1 MENKG
6 LANIND
12 AAYQKLIDN
21 ITTLWGEAKSK
32 AIAAVNTELLD
43 ANWQTGKYIVE
54 FEQGGKQRAEYGK
67 KLLVNLAKDLTA
79 RNGKGFNR
87 TNLTYMRKLYLAFPK
102 CGTLSHKL
110 TWSHY
115 YELLKCDNALEMQ
128 FYYKE
133 SIKECWKVREL
144 KRQMKSCLFQR
155 LALSTDKAGVLA
167 LANEGHQVQT
177 PQDIIRDPFVLEF
190 AGLPKQKRYKEG
202 DLEKA
207 LKDHMEQFLLE
218 MGRGFAFVGRQ
229 YSMQIG
235 SRQFKVDLVFYH
247 CILKCY
253 VLIDLKRAE
262 IKHGDIGQMN
272 LYLNY
277 FKTEVCQPDDN
288 PPIGIVLGARKD
300 ELLMEYALE
309 GGFNNK
315 IVYNNGI
322 SIPLQYEQNFK
333 IAPANSV
340 LMCIEGGSAGK
351 KIAILNQDVCFGNKL
366 CCFAPFW
373 EIGKFIY
380 YYLQSPSFVE
390 LFNLNKTG
398 IIGGVSVAK
407 VKEIVIP
414 LPPVMEQQR
423 IVAQIDRLFEQLR

>member
-1 MENKG
+1 MENKE
-6 LANIND
+6 LAKIND
-12 AAYQKLIDN
+12 AAYQKLVDN
-21 ITTLWGEAKSK
+21 ITTLWGESK
-32 AIAAVNTELLD
+32 AKAITAVNTELLD

-54 FEQGGKQRAEYGK
+54 FELKGKDRAEYGK
-67 KLLVNLAKDLTA
+67 QLLVNLSKDLTT

-87 TNLTYMRKLYLAFPK
+87 SNLVYMRKFYLAFPI
-102 CGTLSHKL
+102 CGTVSHKL

-115 YELLKCDNALEMQ
+115 YELLKCDNSLEMK
-128 FYYKE
+128 FYFNE
-133 SIKECWKVREL
+133 CIKEGWKVREL

-309 GGFNNK
+309 GITNQLFVARYQLYLPK
-315 IVYNNGI
+315 REELQAQLDKLLDEAKD
-322 SIPLQYEQNFK
+322 SI
-333 IAPANSV
+333 
-340 LMCIEGGSAGK
+340 
-351 KIAILNQDVCFGNKL
+351 
-366 CCFAPFW
+366 
-373 EIGKFIY
+373 
-380 YYLQSPSFVE
+380 
-390 LFNLNKTG
+390 
-398 IIGGVSVAK
+398 
-407 VKEIVIP
+407 
-414 LPPVMEQQR
+414 
-423 IVAQIDRLFEQLR
+423 

>member
-1 MENKG
+1 MW
-6 LANIND
+6 D
-12 AAYQKLIDN
+12 S
-21 ITTLWGEAKSK
+21 AKIK
-32 AIAAVNTELLD
+32 AISAVNTELLE

-54 FEQGGKQRAEYGK
+54 YEQQGKNRAEYGK
-67 KLLVNLAKDLTA
+67 QLLVSLAKDLTSKK
-79 RNGKGFNR
+79 GKGFSR
-87 TNLTYMRKLYLAFPK
+87 SNLVYMRKFYLAFPI
-102 CGTLSHKL
+102 CETVSHKL

-115 YELLKCDNALEMQ
+115 FELLKCDNPLEMQ
-128 FYYKE
+128 FYYNE
-133 SIKECWKVREL
+133 AIKEGWKVREL

-190 AGLPKQKRYKEG
+190 TGLPKQKYYKESE
-202 DLEKA
+202 LEKS

-229 YSMQIG
+229 YVMQIG
-235 SRQFKVDLVFYH
+235 SRQFKVDMVFYH

-288 PPIGIVLGARKD
+288 PPIGIVLGARRD

-309 GGFNNK
+309 GITNQLFVARYQLYLPK
-315 IVYNNGI
+315 REE
-322 SIPLQYEQNFK
+322 LQAQLDKVLDE
-333 IAPANSV
+333 SV
-340 LMCIEGGSAGK
+340 
-351 KIAILNQDVCFGNKL
+351 
-366 CCFAPFW
+366 
-373 EIGKFIY
+373 
-380 YYLQSPSFVE
+380 
-390 LFNLNKTG
+390 
-398 IIGGVSVAK
+398 
-407 VKEIVIP
+407 
-414 LPPVMEQQR
+414 R
-423 IVAQIDRLFEQLR
+423 

>member
-1 MENKG
+1 MENNE

-12 AAYQKLIDN
+12 HVYQKLIDN
-21 ITTLWGEAKSK
+21 ITTLWDEAKTK
-32 AIAAVNTELLD
+32 AITAVNTGLLE
-43 ANWQTGKYIVE
+43 ANWQTGKYIVD
-54 FEQGGKQRAEYGK
+54 FELKGKDRAEYGK
-67 KLLVNLAKDLTA
+67 QLLVNLSKDLTT
-79 RNGKGFNR
+79 RNGKGFSR
-87 TNLTYMRKLYLAFPK
+87 SNLVYMRKFYLAFPI
-102 CGTLSHKL
+102 CETLSHKL

-115 YELLKCDNALEMQ
+115 FELLKCDNSLELQ

-133 SIKECWKVREL
+133 CIKECWKVREL

-190 AGLPKQKRYKEG
+190 AGLPKQKHYKES

-229 YSMQIG
+229 YAMQIG

-277 FKTEVCQPDDN
+277 FKTEVCQLDDN

-309 GGFNNK
+309 GITNQLFVARYQLYLPK
-315 IVYNNGI
+315 REE
-322 SIPLQYEQNFK
+322 LQAQ
-333 IAPANSV
+333 
-340 LMCIEGGSAGK
+340 L
-351 KIAILNQDVCFGNKL
+351 DKL
-366 CCFAPFW
+366 LD
-373 EIGKFIY
+373 E
-380 YYLQSPSFVE
+380 E
-390 LFNLNKTG
+390 
-398 IIGGVSVAK
+398 
-407 VKEIVIP
+407 E
-414 LPPVMEQQR
+414 
-423 IVAQIDRLFEQLR
+423 